1 MISKMKLIRI
11 FLLCAATS
19 TLTTQAAEPLKAL
32 LITGGCCHDYAKQ
45 KLIISQG
52 ISKRANVD
60 WTIMH
65 EGGTGRTH
73 RISIYK
79 KKDWIKDFDVVVHNE
94 CFGAIGD
101 KAFVESLATA
111 HRDSGVPA
119 VLLHCTMHSYRAADK
134 LTDEWRKLLGVT
146 TVRHQQHVAVEIE
159 NMEPKH
165 PIMQGFGKSWK
176 TPAGEL
182 YEIVK
187 VWPHTTVLGQAHGV
201 RTKKDHPCIWVNQ
214 YGKARVFGTTIGHH
228 NETMETETYLGY
240 LTRGL
245 LWACDKL
252 DENGK
257 PAQGYG
263 PRK

>member
-1 MISKMKLIRI
+1 MKLIRI
-11 FLLCAATS
+11 LLLCTVASAFTN
-19 TLTTQAAEPLKAL
+19 QAAEPLKAL

-60 WTIMH
+60 WNIVH

-73 RISIYK
+73 KISVYL
-79 KKDWIKDFDVVVHNE
+79 KKDWIKKYDVVVHNE

-101 KAFVESLATA
+101 KEFVEGMAIA

-119 VLLHCTMHSYRAADK
+119 VVLHCTMHSYRAADK
-134 LTDEWRKLLGVT
+134 KTDEWRKLLGVT
-146 TVRHQQHVAVEIE
+146 TVRHQQHVAVEIK

-165 PIMQGFGKSWK
+165 PIMRGFGKSWK

-182 YEIVK
+182 YEIIK

-228 NETMETETYLGY
+228 NETMETEAYLGY

-245 LWACDKL
+245 LWACGKL
-252 DENGK
+252 EENGQ

-263 PRK
+263 PRN

>member
-1 MISKMKLIRI
+1 MKYIKTILFGALISALNIQ
-11 FLLCAATS
+11 S
-19 TLTTQAAEPLKAL
+19 AEPIKAL
-32 LITGGCCHDYAKQ
+32 LITGGCCHDYTKQ

-60 WTIMH
+60 WEIVH
-65 EGGTGRTH
+65 EGGTDRNH
-73 RISIYK
+73 KISVYL
-79 KKDWIKDFDVVVHNE
+79 KKDWIKKYDVVVHNE

-101 KAFVESLATA
+101 KAFVEGMATA

-119 VLLHCTMHSYRAADK
+119 VALHCTMHSYRAADK
-134 LTDEWRKLLGVT
+134 ITDEWRKLLGVT
-146 TVRHQQHVAVEIE
+146 TVRHQQKVAVTIE
-159 NMEPKH
+159 NIEPKH
-165 PIMQGFGKSWK
+165 PVMKGFGKSWT

-187 VWPHTTVLGQAHGV
+187 VWPKTKVLGHAYGV
-201 RTKKDHPCIWVNQ
+201 RTKKNHPCIWTNE

-228 NETMETETYLGY
+228 NQTMESEEYISY

-245 LWACDKL
+245 LWACGKL
-252 DENGK
+252 DKNGK
-257 PAQGYG
+257 PAKGYG

>member
-1 MISKMKLIRI
+1 MKKI
-11 FLLCAATS
+11 LLSLLLLA
-19 TLTTQAAEPLKAL
+19 LPLGAAEPIKAL
-32 LITGGCCHDYAKQ
+32 LITGGCCHDYVKQ
-45 KLIISQG
+45 KIILTQG

-60 WTIMH
+60 WTIIH
-65 EGGTGRTH
+65 EGGKSRDH
-73 RISIYK
+73 RFSIYK

-134 LTDEWRKLLGVT
+134 KTDEWRKLLGVT
-146 TVRHQQHVAVEIE
+146 TVRHQQHVAVEIK

-228 NETMETETYLGY
+228 NETMETEAYLGY

-252 DENGK
+252 DENGQ
-257 PAQGYG
+257 PAKGYD